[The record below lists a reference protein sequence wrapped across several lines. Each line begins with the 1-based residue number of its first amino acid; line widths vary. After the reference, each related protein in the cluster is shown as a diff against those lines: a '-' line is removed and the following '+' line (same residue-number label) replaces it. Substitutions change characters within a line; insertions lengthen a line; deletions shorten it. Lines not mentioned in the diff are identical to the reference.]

1 MLIRNLEDK
10 IQGLILIE
18 NAVSKE
24 EEDHLIEQVNK
35 QIWSGLGIGYNNTMI
50 LRIKILMKHRPNPEL
65 KRRTQQYGHLFSYR
79 YR

>member
-35 QIWSGLGIGYNNTMI
+35 QLWSGLGIG
-50 LRIKILMKHRPNPEL
+50 
-65 KRRTQQYGHLFSYR
+65 
-79 YR
+79 